1 MLNLIAT
8 DMLCCLLQEE
18 EIQRAAEERQKK
30 EEEEAAKWMDMI
42 KVEQEGTGE
51 RGRVDD
57 GALYEWR

>member
-1 MLNLIAT
+1 
-8 DMLCCLLQEE
+8 MLCCLLQEE

-57 GALYEWR
+57 GESYE